1 MSSDTATENSAIY
14 RLLALC
20 ARAEGDA
27 AHYGRLAQAAAK
39 VADWEGVAAQAEA
52 HGLAPLFYVHAR
64 SAGVQL
70 PPATKRKLQGLYLRH
85 HHANQVRTGVLHD
98 ILSAYHAAGVPALV
112 LKGAAL
118 AHTVYPE
125 PGLRPMSDLD
135 ILVREGD
142 LWRAQSLLAGL
153 GFDAPLPAGPALA
166 HRHLALA
173 ARRVEGLSI
182 HVEIHHKLLSDYFDH
197 AASFIHL
204 RSPARPIS
212 APPERAAPPG
222 ASGIL
227 GADLTGFSAKR
238 PVRSDWAEL
247 EGLTAP
253 LHPFDLAGLTAHTLS
268 YEDTLGH
275 LARHLASHVN
285 VWDFGRLIWVADI
298 VSLAERYAAE
308 IDWEHV
314 RRRYPAVLTTLSLL
328 HFMTPLS
335 DDLLSRAAISL
346 GRAPH
351 GIGIEFQGWPKT
363 RRANWRQKGYRRVLR
378 DTLFPSEW
386 WLRLRYQVGST
397 RPLFW
402 YRWVRHPLYI
412 LGHVVR
418 AILERLGWPTPLTL
432 ARGGR
437 Q

>member
-1 MSSDTATENSAIY
+1 VSSDTASDNGAY
-14 RLLALC
+14 RFLALC

-27 AHYGRLAQAAAK
+27 AYHGRLAQAAAA
-39 VADWEGVAAQAEA
+39 VTDWDSIADQAEA
-52 HGLAPLFYVHAR
+52 HGLAPLLYVHAR

-70 PPATKRKLQGLYLRH
+70 PPAVKRKLQGLYLRH
-85 HHANQVRTGVLHD
+85 QHANRVRTDVLRD
-98 ILSAYHAAGVPALV
+98 ILSAYRAARIPSLV

-118 AHTVYPE
+118 SHIVYPE

-135 ILVREGD
+135 ILVREAD

-173 ARRVEGLSI
+173 ARQVEGLSVQ
-182 HVEIHHKLLSDYFDH
+182 VEIHHKLFSDYFDH
-197 AASFIHL
+197 AASFV
-204 RSPARPIS
+204 RSLARPTS
-212 APPERAAPPG
+212 ASPERPPPS
-222 ASGIL
+222 A
-227 GADLTGFSAKR
+227 TGPAQESA
-238 PVRSDWAEL
+238 WAEL
-247 EGLTAP
+247 KGLTAP
-253 LHPFDLAGLTAHTLS
+253 PHAFDLAGLTAYTLS
-268 YEDTLGH
+268 YEDTLGY
-275 LARHLASHVN
+275 LSRHLTSHVN

-314 RRRYPAVLTTLSLL
+314 RQHYPAALNTLSLL

-335 DDLLSRAAISL
+335 DSLLSQAAISL
-346 GRAPH
+346 GHAPQ
-351 GIGIEFQGWPKT
+351 GIGVEFQGWPKILVT
-363 RRANWRQKGYRRVLR
+363 RWRETGYRHILR

-386 WLRLRYQVGST
+386 WLRLRYQVGSA
-397 RPLFW
+397 RPVFW
-402 YRWVRHPLYI
+402 CRWVRHPLHI

-418 AILERLGWPTPLTL
+418 AALERLGWPTPQVL